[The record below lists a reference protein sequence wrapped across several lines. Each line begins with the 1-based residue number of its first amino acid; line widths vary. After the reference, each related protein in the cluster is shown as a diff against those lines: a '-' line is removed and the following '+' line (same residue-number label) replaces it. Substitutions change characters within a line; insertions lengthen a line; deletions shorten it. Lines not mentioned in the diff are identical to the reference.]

1 MRRLGCVHGPLPG
14 QQESRV
20 MKFVFRLVAA
30 LLFLFFF
37 VFALKN
43 TQEAALQFFWGY
55 EIRSYLVLMLL
66 AFFVGGAVIGVFAM
80 LPTLFRYRREVS
92 RHKQRL
98 AAIEREQQSQIDVRM
113 QAPPPDGIVPR

>member
-1 MRRLGCVHGPLPG
+1 
-14 QQESRV
+14 
-20 MKFVFRLVAA
+20 MKYVFRFVAA

-43 TQEAALQFFWGY
+43 TQEAALELFWGY

-66 AFFVGGAVIGVFAM
+66 AFFVGGAVVGIFAM

-98 AAIEREQQSQIDVRM
+98 AAIEREQQTHVEARS
-113 QAPPPDGIVPR
+113 QAPPPDGILPR